1 MTAQGIYK
9 MDQRNMISSMIL
21 FLLAAFVLIT
31 SLGLG
36 IGSVSNPQSG
46 FMPFWISLLM
56 LAFSLI
62 LFVTAY
68 RNSSSRVRWADLWH
82 KLHWQKSAL
91 AAAFL
96 AAYIFF
102 LPWAGYLIATSVLM
116 IVLFRLTSMKTW
128 TAALGAMLAVF
139 FSYGLFSFILKTPLP
154 RGIWGF

>member
-1 MTAQGIYK
+1 
-9 MDQRNMISSMIL
+9 MISSMIL

-36 IGSVSNPQSG
+36 IGSMSNPQSG
-46 FMPFWISLLM
+46 FMPFWISLLI

-62 LFVTAY
+62 LFRMAY
-68 RNSSSRVRWADLWH
+68 TDRSIRVRWADLWH
-82 KLHWQKSAL
+82 KLHWQKSVL

-96 AAYIFF
+96 AVYIFF
-102 LPWAGYLIATSVLM
+102 LPWAGYLMATSVLM
-116 IVLFRLTSMKTW
+116 IVLFRLTSMKIW
-128 TAALGAMLAVF
+128 TAVLGAVLAVC